1 MHGIRRSAM
10 RRTRPYTSDFK
21 SIDPFP
27 SFVILIDTA
36 ATAHFPFVAST
47 TATADPLSARW
58 GD

>member
-1 MHGIRRSAM
+1 M